1 MFETNQARLE
11 PTLPMTRSKRKIVV
25 CSTHVF
31 WSSHCERDLDLIQQ
45 HIDNGDEVTRLV
57 CQAEFGRCDNHLS
70 LGPNPTGDAVGGCCA
85 SCIDRLKRSQK
96 LIEGYCTNVRYRDLP
111 GWADFAAPP
120 FGPFTDIKDLQGFEW
135 NGFDAGMAVGSSLI
149 SYVRVTRPDIVPYR
163 EVIDRTMTSALRL
176 YSSFRTFLARERP
189 DVVYV
194 FNGRFTHTRAL
205 FRACQQE
212 GVHCRIHEMG
222 SRLTHYGIFDNA
234 MPHDRANFARRA
246 KALWAERGDDPDTH
260 EVATRWYED
269 RASGVDQGWFS
280 FVKNHDP
287 SLLPSAW
294 DSTRPKLVVFTSSEE
309 EFAAIGP
316 DWKNDLFP
324 RQSDGIK
331 TLCQLVAE
339 LRPDADLVIRVH
351 PNLAGTTDPEV
362 TSVLD
367 LARPGVIV
375 VTPESRVSSYGLLRK
390 AEVVLTF
397 GSSMGMEA
405 VFWGKPSIL
414 LGPTMYDGLGGT
426 YRPASVEELRA
437 LLSRK
442 LEPLDPE
449 AALVFGYY
457 VGNFGEP
464 YRYYEPTGVLRGH
477 YRGVDLD
484 ADKSLGSRIR
494 GAVRIAVTAVFGASI
509 AARMLQRYR
518 RIFRPRYWDKYKLGA
533 SAERK

>member
-1 MFETNQARLE
+1 MSSPR
-11 PTLPMTRSKRKIVV
+11 RKVIL

-31 WSSHCERDLDLIQQ
+31 WPSHCERDLDLIQQ
-45 HIDNGDEVTRLV
+45 HIDKGDEVTRLV
-57 CQAEFGRCDNHLS
+57 CRADFDRCDNHLL
-70 LGPNPTGDAVGGCCA
+70 LGPNPSEDAVRDSCA
-85 SCIDRLKRSQK
+85 RCIDRLKRSQK
-96 LIEGYCTNVRYRDLP
+96 LIEGDCRNVHYRDLP
-111 GWADFAAPP
+111 GWADFVAPP
-120 FGPFTDIKDLQGFEW
+120 FGPFKDIKDLQGFEW

-163 EVIDRTMTSALRL
+163 AVIDRTMTSALRL
-176 YSSFRTFLARERP
+176 YSSFRAFLARERP

-194 FNGRFTHTRAL
+194 LNGRFTHTRAL

-212 GVHCRIHEMG
+212 GVRCLIHEMG

-234 MPHDRANFARRA
+234 MPHDRANFARRV
-246 KALWAERGDDPDTH
+246 KALWANRAQDPDVR
-260 EVATRWYED
+260 EQATRWFED
-269 RASGVDQGWFS
+269 RACGMDQGWVS

-287 SLLPSAW
+287 SLVPEGW
-294 DSTRPKLVVFTSSEE
+294 DPTRPKLVVFTSSED

-331 TLCQLVAE
+331 ILCQLVGE

-362 TSVLD
+362 TSVFD
-367 LARPGVIV
+367 LARPGIIVIA
-375 VTPESRVSSYGLLRK
+375 PESRVSSYGLLRT

-397 GSSMGMEA
+397 GSTIGMEA

-426 YRPASVEELRA
+426 YRPAAVEELRA
-437 LLSRK
+437 LLSST
-442 LEPLDPE
+442 LEPLDRE
-449 AALVFGYY
+449 AALMFGYY

-464 YRYYEPTGVLRGH
+464 YRYYEPTGVVRGR

-484 ADKSLGSRIR
+484 AHHSLGSRIR
-494 GAVRIAVTAVFGASI
+494 GGIRIALTAVVGASI
-509 AARMLQRYR
+509 TARMLQRYR
-518 RIFRPRYWDKYKLGA
+518 RIAHLRYAAKDTSGPRV
-533 SAERK
+533 ERT